1 MTTTKTIGETIEEL
15 AQQHSGNADWQ
26 GLYILQEAA
35 KRAAEIR
42 SMEQRH
48 AEADAIFA
56 DAFARLKRLK
66 RDVRQNITEATR

>member
-1 MTTTKTIGETIEEL
+1 MTTKKTIGETIEEL

-42 SMEQRH
+42 SMEQRR

-56 DAFARLKRLK
+56 ELKLTK
-66 RDVRQNITEATR
+66 WWQNKS